1 MLKFKDLSLP
11 RQRFVI
17 AAIDSNP
24 SLKSNPTITLKE
36 CTTLYRELK
45 TIRKGDKNEKVGYPN
60 WLFANNKVSRGSYEL
75 PLPSTQELSKFE
87 QDLKIKLNPV
97 KRSIL
102 AKFGRATAKVA
113 SASIAGA
120 HKGQGIFDATLK
132 SVDPDV
138 EEFNAILRE
147 NGIELIS

>member
-17 AAIDSNP
+17 AAVDSNP

-97 KRSIL
+97 KRSLL
-102 AKFGRATAKVA
+102 AKYGRATAKVD
-113 SASIAGA
+113 
-120 HKGQGIFDATLK
+120 KGQGIFDATLK

-147 NGIELIS
+147 NGIELTS